1 MAKPLPERPRRNLTI
16 VGLSPASLETLR
28 EIGRVVPADF
38 RGTVFVISDAG
49 KGHLSRGNTAGRH
62 QEKASALPGSC
73 FSIAGSISLAFALS
87 GSRSSV
93 KPRLRA
99 M

>member
-62 QEKASALPGSC
+62 QEKARPDAADY
-73 FSIAGSISLAFALS
+73 AGLRPRPMENKER
-87 GSRSSV
+87 SR
-93 KPRLRA
+93 KRA
-99 M
+99 